1 MINEIE
7 FDESVF
13 NDWFFDFYNDQNRY
27 CHAYGGSGSGKSYVA
42 VQKLIIRGLKKKH
55 RFLCVRKTKKSIK
68 SSVFQLF
75 KDVISD
81 WDLTPY
87 FEYNNTEHTIKSLIN
102 GTTYITFGIDDP
114 EKLKSIQ
121 GITGI
126 WIEEATELDKQDFTQ
141 LDLRLRGDTPS
152 YKQIILT
159 YNPVDESHWLVK
171 RFFENQDKQT
181 SLHKTTY
188 LDNKFIDEEY
198 KNTLNELAKHDQ
210 NFYNVYCRGEWGV
223 VNVENPF
230 LSNYDFKLHESTD
243 AVFDPE
249 KPIIVSVDF
258 NINPLAV
265 NFAHQW
271 RDYEGEHFHI
281 FDEMDITQ
289 ASIPK
294 LAQTI
299 LQSKYA
305 DYIDNMIF
313 TGDRSGGR
321 SSIERFDNASQW
333 VQIKKLLGLR
343 TNQLQVP
350 ANPKHKQSRNDCNYV
365 LSYFPD
371 FKINPETCKNTVRD
385 CKLVQCDAFGSI
397 IKKNRKNI
405 EEQADHLDNVR
416 YFINT
421 FLYKWIWNDAKK
433 YGRQR
438 ILEKINNIK

>member
-81 WDLTPY
+81 WGLTNY

-102 GTTYITFGIDDP
+102 GTTYVTFGIDDP

-126 WIEEATELDKQDFTQ
+126 WIEEATELDKEDFTQ

-152 YKQIILT
+152 YKQIVIT

-171 RFFENQDKQT
+171 RFFEDQDQKT

-188 LDNKFIDEEY
+188 LDNKFIDQEY
-198 KNTLNELAKHDQ
+198 KNTLNDLAKHDE
-210 NFYNVYCRGEWGV
+210 NFYRIYCLGEWGV
-223 VNVENPF
+223 LKSENPF
-230 LSNYDFKLHESTD
+230 LSNYNHAQHESNE

-249 KPIIVSVDF
+249 KQILVSVDF

-271 RDYEGEHFHI
+271 RDKNGEHFHV
-281 FDEMDITQ
+281 FDEMDITE

-294 LAQTI
+294 LALDI
-299 LQSKYA
+299 LDGKYGQ
-305 DYIDNMIF
+305 YIDNMIF
-313 TGDRSGGR
+313 TGDRTGTNR
-321 SSIERFDNASQW
+321 SREMIDNASQW
-333 VQIKKLLGLR
+333 EQLKRLLGLK
-343 TNQLQVP
+343 TKQLMVP
-350 ANPKHKQSRNDCNYV
+350 PNPRHKKSRHDCNYV
-365 LSYFPD
+365 LSYFTD
-371 FKINPETCKNTVRD
+371 FKINPDTCKNTVRD

-405 EEQADHLDNVR
+405 EEQADHLDNIR
-416 YFINT
+416 YYINT
-421 FLYKWIWNDAKK
+421 FLSKWIWSDAKTH
-433 YGRQR
+433 GRQR
-438 ILEKINNIK
+438 LLEKIQSI